1 MPYGNFYYG
10 KDGFFYKKMTAGGA
24 RRNFPIGA
32 ICSQPQDI
40 NNSYVP
46 GAGVG
51 GTSIATRRAKL
62 IRATKCSSGYKCGL
76 FSTYLGLRPQQN
88 ITTLDVNSWIKEQQ
102 QPNN

>member
-62 IRATKCSSGYKCGL
+62 IRATKCYGGKTCGR
-76 FSTYLGLRPQQN
+76 FFTYLGLRPQQT
-88 ITTLDVNSWIKEQQ
+88 ITRPDVESWIKEQQ
-102 QPNN
+102 QPNV